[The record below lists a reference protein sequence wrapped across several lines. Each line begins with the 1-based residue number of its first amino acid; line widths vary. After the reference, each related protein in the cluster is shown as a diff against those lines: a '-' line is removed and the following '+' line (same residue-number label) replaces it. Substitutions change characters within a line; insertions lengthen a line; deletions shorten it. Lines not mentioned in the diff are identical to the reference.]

1 VATILLVDD
10 DDAFRRNVSRGLRR
24 IAEVVEADS
33 FRGGERALEAMERP
47 MALLIDYMLPGGT
60 GLELLAIARDRHIV
74 APAAI
79 ITGDDRP
86 ETARAASALGAS
98 YLPKP
103 FRLSDLQGFLRYNA
117 DFLLKLE
124 AALSRW
130 CHLHQLTDTET
141 DVLRRYALDPE
152 TSSVAEGRRNSEETI
167 RKHVTSLLDKTE
179 APNMRVCVA
188 RLLRET
194 SGG

>member
-1 VATILLVDD
+1 MATILLVDD
-10 DDAFRRNVSRGLRR
+10 DDAFRRNVARGLRR
-24 IAEVVEADS
+24 IADVVEADT
-33 FRGGERALEAMERP
+33 FRGGERALGEVERP
-47 MALLIDYMLPGGT
+47 LALLIDYMLPGGT
-60 GLELLAIARDRHIV
+60 GLELLAIARKQKIV

-86 ETARAASALGAS
+86 ETARAASALGAG

-103 FRLSDLQGFLRYNA
+103 FRLSELQGFLLYNA

-130 CHLHQLTDTET
+130 RPLYHLTDTET
-141 DVLRRYALDPE
+141 DVLRRYARDPE
-152 TSSVAEGRRNSEETI
+152 TASVAEGRKNSEETI
-167 RKHVTSLLDKTE
+167 RKHVTSLLAKTE